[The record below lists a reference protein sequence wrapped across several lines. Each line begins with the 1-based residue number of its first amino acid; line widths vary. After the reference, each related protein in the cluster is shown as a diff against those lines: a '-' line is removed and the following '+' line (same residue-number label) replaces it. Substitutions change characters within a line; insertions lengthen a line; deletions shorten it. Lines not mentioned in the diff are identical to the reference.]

1 MNVKKKIVTI
11 GLASVIGTS
20 SFLLPFGNTASA
32 TNFEEKK
39 QQIERKKSDV
49 DDSIAAKKA
58 EIDKFKEELKKT
70 QKEIMALDAKALET
84 SNKIEG
90 KTKENDETKQQ
101 IEKLKADIKETEER
115 IEKRNK
121 VLQERVRT
129 MQENG
134 GSLGYIDVLLGAES
148 FGDFI
153 NRASAVT
160 TIVSAD
166 KDLLEAQEKDKKK
179 LQDSE
184 ADLNAKL
191 EKIQN
196 TLAELEDLKTEL
208 DQQMK
213 DQDALVAGME
223 EKQKAAEKELAN
235 LNSQSND
242 LANQA
247 DSVEQQQ
254 LEEARKAALAEA
266 EEEKTTEAASQ
277 SPAPETT
284 NESSSS
290 ASQSQPASA
299 PKPDAPSAPSGNSSQ
314 IIENAI
320 STGMSIVGRAPYV
333 FGGGR
338 SASDIENRRF
348 DCSSFVRWAYDQ
360 GGLQLGNGYAATT
373 DTLVVKGR
381 SVSASE
387 MKRGD
392 LVFFDTYKT
401 NGHVGIY
408 LGNGTFLNSNSSHGV
423 SVDSMS
429 NVYWSAHFNGVVRR
443 VVE

>member
-1 MNVKKKIVTI
+1 MKKKIITI

-20 SFLLPFGNTASA
+20 GLLLPFGNTASA
-32 TNFEEKK
+32 ESLQDKK
-39 QQIERKKSDV
+39 QEIESKKSDV
-49 DDSIAAKKA
+49 DNSIIAKKA
-58 EIDKFKEELKKT
+58 EIDKFKEDLKKI

-84 SNKIEG
+84 STKIED
-90 KTKENDETKQQ
+90 KTEENEETKQQ
-101 IEKLKADIKETEER
+101 IEKLKVEIKETEER

-153 NRASAVT
+153 NRASAIT
-160 TIVSAD
+160 TIVTAD
-166 KDLLEAQEKDKKK
+166 KDLLEAQEEDKKN
-179 LQDSE
+179 LQESE
-184 ADLNAKL
+184 SDLNLKL

-196 TLAELEDLKTEL
+196 TLVELEDLQKEL
-208 DQQMK
+208 DEQLK
-213 DQDALVAGME
+213 DQDALSASME
-223 EKQKAAEKELAN
+223 DKQKAAEKELSN
-235 LNSQSND
+235 LSSQSNA
-242 LANQA
+242 LADQA
-247 DSVEQQQ
+247 ASVEQEEQQ
-254 LEEARKAALAEA
+254 LIEAQKAAIAEV
-266 EEEKTTEAASQ
+266 EEETAVKAASQ
-277 SPAPETT
+277 AAT
-284 NESSSS
+284 
-290 ASQSQPASA
+290 ASQNTGSETSKPAAKTVSA
-299 PKPDAPSAPSGNSSQ
+299 PAKPDYAPSGNKSQ

-338 SASDIENRRF
+338 TASDIANRRF

-360 GGLQLGNGYAATT
+360 GGLQLGNGYAANT
-373 DTLVVKGR
+373 DTLVRKGR
-381 SVSASE
+381 AVSASE

-392 LVFFDTYKT
+392 LVFFNTYKT

-408 LGNGTFLNSNSSHGV
+408 LGNGKFLNSNSSDGV

-429 NVYWSAHFNGVVRR
+429 NVYWGGHFNGVVRR

>member
-1 MNVKKKIVTI
+1 MKKKIITI
-11 GLASVIGTS
+11 GLVSVIGTS
-20 SFLLPFGNTASA
+20 GLILPFGNTASA
-32 TNFEEKK
+32 TNIQEKK
-39 QQIERKKSDV
+39 QEIERKKSDV
-49 DDSIAAKKA
+49 DNSISEKKA
-58 EIDKFKEELKKT
+58 EIEKFKEELKKI
-70 QKEIMALDAKALET
+70 QKEIMALDTKALDT
-84 SNKIEG
+84 SSKIEN
-90 KTKENDETKQQ
+90 KKDENEETKQQ
-101 IEKLKADIKETEER
+101 IEKLKAEIKETEER

-134 GSLGYIDVLLGAES
+134 GSLGYIDVLLGSES

-166 KDLLEAQEKDKKK
+166 KDLLAAQEEDKKK
-179 LQDSE
+179 LQVSE
-184 ADLNAKL
+184 SDLNSKL

-196 TLAELEDLKTEL
+196 TLSELEGLQAELDK
-208 DQQMK
+208 QME
-213 DQDALVAGME
+213 DQDALFASME
-223 EKQKAAEKELAN
+223 DKQKAAEKELSN
-235 LNSQSND
+235 LNSKSNA
-242 LANQA
+242 LADQA
-247 DSVEQQQ
+247 ASVKQEEEQQ
-254 LEEARKAALAEA
+254 LKEAQKAALAEV
-266 EEEKTTEAASQ
+266 EEETAAEASAKVTST
-277 SPAPETT
+277 SSENTSKPA
-284 NESSSS
+284 
-290 ASQSQPASA
+290 AKPASA
-299 PKPDAPSAPSGNSSQ
+299 PVVQDSAPSGNKSQ

-320 STGMSIVGRAPYV
+320 SSGMSIVGRAPYV

-338 SASDIENRRF
+338 SASDIANRRF

-373 DTLVVKGR
+373 DTLVGKGR

-408 LGNGTFLNSNSSHGV
+408 LGNGKFLNSNSSDGV

-429 NVYWSAHFNGVVRR
+429 SSYWGGHFSGVVKR